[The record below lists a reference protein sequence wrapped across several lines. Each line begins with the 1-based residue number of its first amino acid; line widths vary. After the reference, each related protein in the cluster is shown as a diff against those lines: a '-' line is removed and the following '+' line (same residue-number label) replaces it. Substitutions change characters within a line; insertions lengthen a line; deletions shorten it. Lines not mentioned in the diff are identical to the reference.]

1 MKSELRLLN
10 DMETKPDPHWYCV
23 RSKPKSEHLAA
34 SHLERTAGFEVFC
47 PRIRFQKPTRR
58 GKVWFVEALF
68 PGYLFA
74 RFDLA
79 ANLRR
84 VRATAAVSGV
94 LHFSE
99 FFPAI
104 AADTI
109 AEMRAEIGE
118 DEPRTIEGEISE
130 GDEVLITEGAMKG
143 LSVLVTK
150 RVPGRE
156 RVRILVEWLGQE
168 REAEIALHSVAS
180 RGDARARLA
189 GGDSGDGGAG

>member
-1 MKSELRLLN
+1 
-10 DMETKPDPHWYCV
+10 MEMDSGKYWYCV

-34 SHLERTAGFEVFC
+34 SHLERTGGFEVFC
-47 PRIRFQKPTRR
+47 PRIRYQKPTRR

-79 ANLRR
+79 ADLRR
-84 VRATAAVSGV
+84 VQATAAVTGV
-94 LHFSE
+94 LHFSD
-99 FFPAI
+99 FFPSI
-104 AADTI
+104 ASATI

-118 DEPRTIEGEISE
+118 DEPRKIEGGINE

-150 RVPGRE
+150 LVPGQE
-156 RVRILVEWLGQE
+156 RVRILMEWLGQE

-180 RGDARARLA
+180 RDDARARLA
-189 GGDSGDGGAG
+189 GGSG